1 MFIKEEKEFL
11 VRLLSDVKVN
21 PLSVEAVP
29 MIQIIQSIA
38 RKVFATVEGSDQV
51 ANGNV
56 DDQSGEAK
64 KRRAKK
70 VDDPTEFA

>member
-1 MFIKEEKEFL
+1 MFVKEEKEFL

-38 RKVFATVEGSDQV
+38 RKVFAAVESSDQGAGSLV
-51 ANGNV
+51 DESNG
-56 DDQSGEAK
+56 ET
-64 KRRAKK
+64 KRKRTKK
-70 VDDPTEFA
+70 VDDGTEFA

>member
-1 MFIKEEKEFL
+1 MFVKEEKEFL

-38 RKVFATVEGSDQV
+38 RKVFATVEGSDQG
-51 ANGNV
+51 AGLPSDESNGETKRKRTKKA
-56 DDQSGEAK
+56 DDG
-64 KRRAKK
+64 
-70 VDDPTEFA
+70 TEFA